1 MIGTEAI
8 SRVIGKDVYDQSGDK
23 IGSAS
28 EVYLDDESGQP
39 EWVTVRTGLFGTKES
54 FVPLRDAD
62 LTDEGLRVPVTKSQV
77 KDAPRVDTDGHLSPQ
92 EEQELYR
99 YYGLGSGQGAMTDVA
114 TGRGDRDQTAVMDP
128 TTTTGTAGMAGAGG
142 GTRDVVDPST
152 PTGTAGTAGG
162 GSRDVVD
169 PSTTAETAGM
179 AGAGGGTRDVVDPST
194 PTETAGTAAGTA
206 GTTGMADSG
215 TAGHTDRDRDGIR
228 DDVRGTVGHD
238 TSGPTTDN
246 AMTRS
251 EERLNVGTRSEEVG
265 RARLRKYVVT
275 ENVSETV
282 PVSREEVRVERE
294 PITDA
299 NVGNALDGPA
309 ISEEEHE
316 VTLRAERPV
325 VEKEAVP
332 VERIRL
338 DKDTVTDQETV
349 SADVRKEEGEVD
361 GGRRSEER

>member
-1 MIGTEAI
+1 MIGTDAI

-28 EVYLDDESGQP
+28 EVYLDDDSGQP

-62 LTDEGLRVPVTKSQV
+62 LTDEGLRVPVSKSQV
-77 KDAPRVDTDGHLSPQ
+77 KDAPKIDTEGHLSPQ

-99 YYGLGSGQGAMTDVA
+99 YYGLGSGRGGMTDVA
-114 TGRGDRDQTAVMDP
+114 TGRGDRDRTAVMDP
-128 TTTTGTAGMAGAGG
+128 TTTTETAGMAG
-142 GTRDVVDPST
+142 
-152 PTGTAGTAGG
+152 AGG

-169 PSTTAETAGM
+169 PST
-179 AGAGGGTRDVVDPST
+179 
-194 PTETAGTAAGTA
+194 PTE
-206 GTTGMADSG
+206 TTGMAGG
-215 TAGHTDRDRDGIR
+215 TTGRTDRDRDGVR
-228 DDVRGTVGHD
+228 DDVRGAVGHD

-251 EERLNVGTRSEEVG
+251 EERLDVGTRSEEVG

-275 ENVSETV
+275 ENVTETV

-332 VERIRL
+332 VERVRL
-338 DKDTVTDQETV
+338 DKETVTDQERV
-349 SADVRKEEGEVD
+349 SADVRKEEIEVD
-361 GGRRSEER
+361 RGTGAAGNALDRDDDGRIGR

>member
-54 FVPLRDAD
+54 FVPIRDAD
-62 LTDEGLRVPVTKSQV
+62 LTDEGLRVPVSKAQV
-77 KDAPRVDTDGHLSPQ
+77 KDAPKIDTEGHLSPQ

-99 YYGLGSGQGAMTDVA
+99 YYGLGSGQGAMTDTTV
-114 TGRGDRDQTAVMDP
+114 GRVDRDTTVTD
-128 TTTTGTAGMAGAGG
+128 TTTTGTAGMAG
-142 GTRDVVDPST
+142 
-152 PTGTAGTAGG
+152 
-162 GSRDVVD
+162 
-169 PSTTAETAGM
+169 
-179 AGAGGGTRDVVDPST
+179 
-194 PTETAGTAAGTA
+194 TA
-206 GTTGMADSG
+206 GTTAR
-215 TAGHTDRDRDGIR
+215 TDRDGDGGY
-228 DDVRGTVGHD
+228 DDVQGRAVGHD
-238 TSGPTTDN
+238 TSGPTTDE

-275 ENVSETV
+275 ENVTETV
-282 PVSREEVRVERE
+282 PVFREEVRVERE

-299 NVGNALDGPA
+299 NIGNAMDGPA

-316 VTLRAERPV
+316 VTLHAERPV

-332 VERIRL
+332 VERVRL
-338 DKDTVTDQETV
+338 DKETVTEQERV
-349 SADVRKEEGEVD
+349 AADVRKEEIEVD
-361 GGRRSEER
+361 DAQGTALDRDNDGKIGR

>member
-54 FVPLRDAD
+54 FVPIRNAD
-62 LTDEGLRVPVTKSQV
+62 LTDDGVRVPVSKERV
-77 KDAPRVDTDGHLSPQ
+77 KDAPKIDTDGHLSPQ
-92 EEQELYR
+92 EEEELYR
-99 YYGLGSGQGAMTDVA
+99 YYGMGA
-114 TGRGDRDQTAVMDP
+114 GGE
-128 TTTTGTAGMAGAGG
+128 TTTTT
-142 GTRDVVDPST
+142 TT
-152 PTGTAGTAGG
+152 ETTTGVAGTGVTDTG
-162 GSRDVVD
+162 VRDTD
-169 PSTTAETAGM
+169 
-179 AGAGGGTRDVVDPST
+179 TRP
-194 PTETAGTAAGTA
+194 A
-206 GTTGMADSG
+206 
-215 TAGHTDRDRDGIR
+215 
-228 DDVRGTVGHD
+228 VGHD

-251 EERLNVGTRSEEVG
+251 EERLNVGTRSQEVG

-275 ENVSETV
+275 ENVTETV

-294 PITDA
+294 PITER
-299 NVGNALDGPA
+299 NIGNAMEGPA

-316 VTLRAERPV
+316 VVLHAETPV

-332 VERIRL
+332 VERVRL
-338 DKDTVTDQETV
+338 DKETVTDHETV
-349 SADVRKEEGEVD
+349 SEGVRKEEIEVE
-361 GGRRSEER
+361 GGVETDRDRRI